1 MRWVLC
7 GLVAVLF
14 LTGCGTGGRGALSPS
29 EAASMVNEIDG
40 LSNAEV
46 MCAET
51 APRFLDVG
59 GTAYCELEVTIED
72 GYQAKDAAEL
82 AEFFLQVIWAV
93 ETRNK
98 PPKLT
103 VTLSLPQGTKFDPV
117 AALQANGW
125 ETIRGQY
132 VGELWGVFAH
142 ENGYYT
148 GHREATDHFGSWPG
162 TAPEAPR
169 DLLTLLS

>member
-1 MRWVLC
+1 MRRVLC
-7 GLVAVLF
+7 GLAAMLF
-14 LTGCGTGGRGALSPS
+14 LTGCGTVGHGQLSPS

-46 MCAET
+46 VCAET

-59 GTAYCELEVTIED
+59 GTAYCQLEVTVED
-72 GYQAKDAAEL
+72 GYQVERAAEF
-82 AEFFLQVIWAV
+82 AEFLLEVIWAV

-103 VTLSLPQGTKFDPV
+103 VTLNLPQGTKFDPV
-117 AALQANGW
+117 EALQANGW
-125 ETIRGQY
+125 ETIQGKY

-142 ENGYYT
+142 ENGYFT
-148 GHREATDHFGSWPG
+148 GHTEATEHFGSWPG
-162 TAPEAPR
+162 KVPKVPR
-169 DLLTLLS
+169 GLLTPLS

>member
-1 MRWVLC
+1 ML
-7 GLVAVLF
+7 L
-14 LTGCGTGGRGALSPS
+14 LTGCGIDGRGGLSPS

-59 GTAYCELEVTIED
+59 GTAFCQLEVTVED
-72 GYQAKDAAEL
+72 GYQVKGAAEL
-82 AEFFLQVIWAV
+82 AEFFLQVIWSV
-93 ETRNK
+93 ETRNE

-103 VTLSLPQGTKFDPV
+103 VTLNLPQGTKFDPV

-125 ETIRGQY
+125 ETTRGKY

-142 ENGYYT
+142 ENGYFT
-148 GHREATDHFGSWPG
+148 GHTEAAEHFGSWPG
-162 TAPEAPR
+162 KVPAAPLG
-169 DLLTLLS
+169 LLTLLS